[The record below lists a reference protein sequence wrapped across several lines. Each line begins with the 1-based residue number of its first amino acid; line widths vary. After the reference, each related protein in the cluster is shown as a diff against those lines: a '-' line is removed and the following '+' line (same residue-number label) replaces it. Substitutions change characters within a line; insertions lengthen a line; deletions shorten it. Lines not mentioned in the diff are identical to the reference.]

1 MALQPGLAALLQVA
15 LVDLRSGRI
24 PSSAVLSLLFSK
36 ALGLAILAFSFVVKV
51 PQIRALQKSHSA
63 EGLSS
68 ISFELEQLGLSVHTA
83 FGFLMNLPFNTFG
96 EALIILVQNTILLTL
111 LYKYKP
117 VSNTRPAIGVALTA
131 IGISACYYGYVS
143 KLYIG
148 LAYEFNSVIFTAARL
163 PQIYSN
169 YKNKSTGQLSNATY
183 IANFGGCIARMF
195 TSYKE
200 GGGISMIR
208 AYALGGILN
217 GTIMSQIFYYGGKSK
232 AKKL

>member
-1 MALQPGLAALLQVA
+1 MPAQ
-15 LVDLRSGRI
+15 
-24 PSSAVLSLLFSK
+24 

-131 IGISACYYGYVS
+131 IGISACYYGRRCPLPVAGWQ
-143 KLYIG
+143 IG
-148 LAYEFNSVIFTAARL
+148 SLL
-163 PQIYSN
+163 HCMMH
-169 YKNKSTGQLSNATY
+169 LSA
-183 IANFGGCIARMF
+183 
-195 TSYKE
+195 
-200 GGGISMIR
+200 GIDPASIR
-208 AYALGGILN
+208 
-217 GTIMSQIFYYGGKSK
+217 T
-232 AKKL
+232 